1 MIQNAP
7 RKARQVEEREREKD
21 SHSKFTAG
29 MGEVSESPSGNKS
42 IRYLN
47 SHYADVAS
55 RNKESIAKRER
66 EKEDGEPS
74 EERVKEGLI
83 RELG

>member
-1 MIQNAP
+1 
-7 RKARQVEEREREKD
+7 
-21 SHSKFTAG
+21 
-29 MGEVSESPSGNKS
+29 MGEVSESPLGNKS

-55 RNKESIAKRER
+55 WNKESIAKWSVRR
-66 EKEDGEPS
+66 KEGGEPPLG
-74 EERVKEGLI
+74 EEPEEGLI